1 MASKAD
7 TESLSLQVVEAV
19 AESTGVE
26 PTQLQ
31 PPLYDVINPEALDS
45 LFRNGDGSV
54 TFDYCGRTVTV
65 TNQAEITIES

>member
-1 MASKAD
+1 MASNVESD
-7 TESLSLQVVEAV
+7 SLSMRVVEAV

-54 TFDYCGRTVTV
+54 TFSYCGRTVTV